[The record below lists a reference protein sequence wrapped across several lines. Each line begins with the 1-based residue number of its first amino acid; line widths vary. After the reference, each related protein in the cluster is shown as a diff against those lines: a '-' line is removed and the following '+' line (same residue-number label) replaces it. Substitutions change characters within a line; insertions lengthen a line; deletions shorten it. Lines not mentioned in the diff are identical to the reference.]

1 MSSTSDCWEKQNVNI
16 SAYRVLYI
24 LLLLVQHQSLRMTS
38 LNKYLYENPLIQ
50 RSYNSETITKYI
62 NTLRKV
68 GCQIPRSSSRY
79 GYHYVL
85 QENPFPL
92 RAEDDEIEVVCKL
105 LSLLSDQ
112 SDESLHMGYHDFL
125 QKAAWMLESE
135 QKQKLLDQIEDILPP
150 LSVQQRRSLLR
161 QYKEYCMDALVLD
174 LDYKIDGAQKEH
186 FIVEPLRVVQEG
198 KQIFLLGSDRINKS
212 PVKLN
217 IEKITACRQM
227 HSKIH
232 SASHTTTVTFQL
244 YGRLAKTYRLYPGEE
259 VVFQYGDTLQVKAKI
274 DDIEG
279 FIHRVLKYNQNCQVI
294 SPASIRQQMHGHI
307 KQLLK
312 TLAD

>member
-1 MSSTSDCWEKQNVNI
+1 MPNSMESWEKQNVNI

-24 LLLLVQHQSLRMTS
+24 LLLLVQHQSMRMTT
-38 LNKYLYENPLIQ
+38 LNKHLYENPLIQ
-50 RSYNSETITKYI
+50 RTYNSETITKYI

-68 GCQIPRSSSRY
+68 GCHIPRSSSRY

-92 RAEDDEIEVVCKL
+92 RADDDEIEVACKL
-105 LSLLSDQ
+105 LSLLSGQ
-112 SDESLHMGYHDFL
+112 SDESLHVGYHDFL
-125 QKAAWMLESE
+125 QKAAWMLDSD
-135 QKQKLLDQIEDILPP
+135 QKQKLLEQIEDILPP
-150 LSVQQRRSLLR
+150 LSVQQRRTLLK

-174 LDYKIDGAQKEH
+174 LDYKLDGMQKEH

-212 PVKLN
+212 QVKLN
-217 IEKITACRQM
+217 IENITACRQM

-259 VVFQYGDTLQVKAKI
+259 VVFQYGETLQIKAKI
-274 DDIEG
+274 DDVQG
-279 FIHRVLKYNQNCQVI
+279 LMSRLLKYNHNCQVI
-294 SPASIRQQMHGHI
+294 SPAPIRQQMHSHI
-307 KQLLK
+307 KQLIK
-312 TLAD
+312 VLAD